1 MTNHVNHDAALK
13 LASTVGTNMGTLRKN
28 KRALAHN
35 LVLAVAVEGFG
46 WADVWKSA
54 KAKMGFAKL
63 EKPEQNQI
71 NVLGTAVKTIILAW
85 PTLGDDVKAAF
96 TKGELI
102 FSTLATSIKDAE
114 KAADKAEADAAATE
128 AAGEEASSHADA
140 DHGDTPPAPV
150 ADRSAMI
157 AEVAAM
163 FDADMDAAQF
173 TADEVTAMLDLIAKV
188 EAFKAATV
196 AKAKAA

>member
-1 MTNHVNHDAALK
+1 MTNSPNHDAALK
-13 LASTVGTNMGTLRKN
+13 LASTVGTNLGTLRKN

-35 LVLAVAVEGFG
+35 LVMAVAVEGFG
-46 WADVWKSA
+46 WTDVWAKA

-85 PTLGDDVKAAF
+85 PTLADDVKASFA
-96 TKGELI
+96 KGEI
-102 FSTLATSIKDAE
+102 VFSTLATSIKDAE
-114 KAADKAEADAAATE
+114 KAVDKAAGEAAATE
-128 AAGEEASSHADA
+128 EAGEEARTHVDA
-140 DHGDTPPAPV
+140 DHGDTPPV

-163 FDADMDAAQF
+163 FRVDASAADF
-173 TADEVTAMLDLIAKV
+173 TQGEIAAMLDLLAAV
-188 EAFKAATV
+188 DTFKQNVMGV
-196 AKAKAA
+196 AKAA